1 MMLTGMPLSWALL
14 TAALAAAMACRA
26 LIQPLPARAAP
37 PAPAS
42 TTVPAISRGFN
53 RIIHATWTLLGL
65 KLMMVGLF
73 LLVIVSGLYG
83 TPAPQYNLATEL
95 TWNIW
100 WTGLIVSV
108 FFLASGWCAV
118 CPWDAI
124 ASWLS
129 RLNMLGRPNA
139 AASLGVPVPSWLRG
153 VWPALCLLLLLS
165 WLELGYGI
173 TASPYATAVLAIVM
187 LTLTTA
193 SHLVFERKAFC
204 RHFCPVGRTIGFYA
218 QLAPLALRRVDA
230 NTCNRCTTLDC
241 YHGTES
247 VEACPTGLLMK
258 NLQENTY
265 CTSCNACI
273 RSCPQDNIAWQL
285 RPLSQEACQD
295 ARPRTDEAWFVLLLL
310 ALAILH
316 GLSMIPG
323 WEQLITQ
330 TGRWLGESG
339 MMLMAFTASLLAT
352 IGMTAALFAALLG
365 CTFILLKRRI
375 RFRRL
380 WMDMSFMMLP
390 LAFSY
395 HLAHNLNHLIR
406 EHHIQAWLL
415 HPLGGIASAST
426 TMIGQAPVQQGSIM
440 LSTLQAGFILAG
452 FYLSMLILRHRA
464 AKLLSGP
471 QQVGTHNSRAFA
483 PLMLFAWLISSLQL
497 WLLMQPMM
505 MRF

>member
-1 MMLTGMPLSWALL
+1 MHPGMPLAWALL
-14 TAALAAAMACRA
+14 AWGLATFIACRT
-26 LIQPLPARAAP
+26 LIQPLPAHASTS
-37 PAPAS
+37 APAS
-42 TTVPAISRGFN
+42 TSVSSISRYFN
-53 RIIHATWTLLGL
+53 RIIGPPWPLLGL
-65 KLMMVGLF
+65 KLCMVGLF

-83 TPAPQYNLATEL
+83 TPVPQYNLATEL

-100 WTGLIVSV
+100 WTGLIISV

-139 AASLGVPVPSWLRG
+139 AASLGLPVPSWLRG
-153 VWPALCLLLLLS
+153 VWPALFLLLLLS

-173 TASPYATAVLAIVM
+173 TADPYATAVLAICM
-187 LTLTTA
+187 LVLTTA
-193 SHLVFERKAFC
+193 SHLVFECKAFC
-204 RHFCPVGRTIGFYA
+204 RYFCPVGRTIGFYA
-218 QLAPLALRRVDA
+218 QLAPLALRRINADS
-230 NTCNRCTTLDC
+230 CNRCTTLDC
-241 YHGTES
+241 YHGSDT
-247 VEACPTGLLMK
+247 VEPCPTGLLMK
-258 NLQENTY
+258 NLKENTY

-285 RPLSQEACQD
+285 RPVGQEACQD

-323 WEQLITQ
+323 WEALIMQ

-339 MMLMAFTASLLAT
+339 MMLMAFTLGLLAT
-352 IGMTAALFAALLG
+352 IVITAALFASMAG
-365 CTFILLKRRI
+365 CTFLLLKQRI
-375 RFRRL
+375 RFKRL
-380 WMDMSFMMLP
+380 WMDMAFMMLP

-406 EHHIQAWLL
+406 EHHFQSWVL
-415 HPLGGIASAST
+415 HPLGGLAST
-426 TMIGQAPVQQGSIM
+426 TMIDHTPAPQDHIM
-440 LSTLQAGFILAG
+440 LFALQAGLIVAG

-464 AKLLSGP
+464 AKLLSNP
-471 QQVGTHNSRAFA
+471 IQPTTQHSRAFA
-483 PLMLFAWLISSLQL
+483 PLMLFAWLVSSLQL